1 MKRLIAAGLAACTL
15 ALGSYTPAASA
26 QTKLKL
32 ILNWKYQGPQ
42 AWFFIAQDKGYFKA
56 EGVDIEL
63 DQGEGSGAP
72 VGKIASGAY
81 NAGFG
86 DINAIINLAATK
98 PQDVWTGLRPATP
111 DGLPLLGR
119 LPGAPEVI
127 ASVGHGMLGST
138 TSIGS
143 AKLVAAVVAGNQP
156 AIDIAALSPARFTR
170 G

>member
-1 MKRLIAAGLAACTL
+1 VL
-15 ALGSYTPAASA
+15 
-26 QTKLKL
+26 
-32 ILNWKYQGPQ
+32 
-42 AWFFIAQDKGYFKA
+42 
-56 EGVDIEL
+56 EL
-63 DQGEGSGAP
+63 DP
-72 VGKIASGAY
+72 
-81 NAGFG
+81 
-86 DINAIINLAATK
+86 ATK

-143 AKLVAAVVAGNQP
+143 AKLVAAVVSGNQP
-156 AIDIAALSPARFTR
+156 AVDIAALSPARFTR